1 MRILSF
7 RFAFGLVVLLSVCL
21 SVPAQSIG
29 FDITRMDTSVEA
41 CSDFFQYSNGS
52 WIKKTE
58 IPAAYSRWGSFNILG
73 ENNNNLLRKILDV
86 NAKGKAA
93 TGSAQQLIGDFY
105 TSCMDEAAIEKAGIK
120 PLEPYFKQIDKVKD
134 TKELQRQIA
143 LMQNMGIPVLFSFGA
158 GADAKNSSINIA
170 NARQGGLSLPNRD
183 FYTKDDAKS
192 VETRAK
198 FVEHM
203 TNMFKLLGDDA
214 DKAAMN
220 AKTVMAIQTR
230 LANASKSPVDL
241 RKPEENYNKKSL
253 AQLNEM
259 TPNFSWANYTTTRG
273 TPPVKEVNIGQ
284 PAFFAEVDKMLTDV
298 PVSDWKTYLRW
309 MTINSAAPRLSKAFV
324 DENFNFYSKY
334 LTGTKE
340 QQPRWRRCVGATDNA
355 VGEALGAEYV
365 KKAYTPEAQKRMS
378 ELIDNLFTAYRERLS
393 NLDWM
398 SPETRQKALVKLNAY
413 QRKIGF
419 NQNPR
424 GYAGL
429 KFARDSYFQNG
440 KNITEFE
447 IARNLKDINQKVDKT
462 RWGFTPSTVNAS
474 YSPSQNTITFP
485 AGILQPP
492 FFNFKADDA
501 INYGAIGAVIGHE
514 ITHGFDDQGSQFDA
528 EGNLKSWW
536 TKEDR
541 AKFEERAACVTEQFN
556 AYEIQPGL
564 NINGKLTLGEN
575 IADLGGLT
583 MAYAAFQKSL
593 EGKPKPANI
602 DGFTPE
608 QRFFLGWAQVWA
620 TKSTSEFERQQ
631 VLTDPHSHA
640 RYRTNGPLTNLP
652 QFAEAFGCKQ
662 GTTMVKADFCKIW

>member
-1 MRILSF
+1 MRISSF
-7 RFAFGLVVLLSVCL
+7 RFTVALTVLLSVWT
-21 SVPAQSIG
+21 SVSAQSIG
-29 FDITRMDTSVEA
+29 FDIRRMDTSADA
-41 CSDFFQYSNGS
+41 CTDFFQYSNGA
-52 WIKKTE
+52 WVKNTE

-73 ENNNNLLRKILDV
+73 ENNNNLLREILDA
-86 NAKGKAA
+86 NAKNKAA
-93 TGSAQQLIGDFY
+93 AGSNEQLIGDFY
-105 TSCMDEAAIEKAGIK
+105 ASCMDEAAIEKAGAK
-120 PLEPYFKQIDKVKD
+120 PLESYFKQIDKISD
-134 TKELQRQIA
+134 TKGLQRQIA
-143 LMQNMGIPVLFSFGA
+143 MMHNMGIPALFSFGA
-158 GADAKNSSINIA
+158 GADAKNSSMNIA
-170 NARQGGLSLPNRD
+170 NSRQGGLSLPNRD

-198 FVEHM
+198 FVEYM

-214 DKAAMN
+214 DKAAAN
-220 AKTVMAIQTR
+220 ARTVMAIQTR
-230 LANASKSPVDL
+230 LATASKAPVEL
-241 RKPEENYNKKSL
+241 REPEKNYNKKSL
-253 AQLNEM
+253 AQLSEM
-259 TPNFSWANYTTTRG
+259 TPNFSWTEYMTTRG
-273 TPPVKEVNIGQ
+273 VPPVTEVNIGQ
-284 PAFFAEVDKMLTDV
+284 PVFFAEVNKMLTEV

-309 MTINSAAPRLSKAFV
+309 MTVNSAAPRLSKAFV
-324 DENFNFYSKY
+324 DENFNFFSRY

-340 QQPRWRRCVGATDNA
+340 QQPRWRRCVGATDSA

-365 KKAYTPEAQKRMS
+365 KKAFTPEAQKRMS
-378 ELIDNLFTAYRERLS
+378 ELIDNLFAAYREQLAK
-393 NLDWM
+393 LDWM

-429 KFARDSYFQNG
+429 KLARDSYFDNG

-462 RWGFTPSTVNAS
+462 RWGFTPPTVNAS

-541 AKFEERAACVTEQFN
+541 TKFEERAACVTNQFN
-556 AYEIQPGL
+556 NYEVQPGL

-575 IADLGGLT
+575 IADLGGLA
-583 MAYAAFQKSL
+583 MAYEAFQKSL

-620 TKSTSEFERQQ
+620 TKSTAEFERQQ

-640 RYRTNGPLTNLP
+640 RYRANGPLSNLP
-652 QFAEAFGCKQ
+652 QFAQAFGCKQ
-662 GTTMVKADFCKIW
+662 GNAMVRTDFCKIW